1 LANGSKILV
10 SSYVH
15 LRKEGIES
23 YIEDFNRMVKQVQGI
38 VGRADIEVLPVVP
51 VVREGLDRM
60 GRELVSLLREWVDW
74 IGVVS
79 ERESIRKLSGTGG
92 RENDRECGEVTHI
105 WKPRFQMRVKD
116 PQTGQLGAVR
126 LVEGDRTEM
135 TVRAANVT
143 YEMEKLRRGEKV
155 GRKDESDGKKTTCEK
170 SGVSLEGEFVFSRA
184 VGEFL
189 RTEVRDGTFRGNYLL
204 NLKEQL
210 RMRCMRENGV
220 DRRVRVLLVGASQV
234 GRLGAELMRLHEDKV
249 RVVGVVRMGDEHTAE
264 RHAEILDEGAEMKE
278 YVDVVV
284 VGGPTNSLVRHG
296 KDGMSGFGGERQV
309 RVTKNKDGD
318 DEWAVTYHMTDPV
331 RITMTEKAEL
341 VERMVDML
349 VDAKRMVGNEVKVM
363 HVTMF
368 PRFVDRCCKDHMAE
382 EDVWLFDGIR
392 RDVNRETKDG
402 VAESGYDI
410 DIVDWWTLTGTRNE
424 MTVNEIR
431 RARIVDTDNVH
442 LTNIANRNAASA
454 LLYRILEKKAGGGEK
469 KRRME

>member
-1 LANGSKILV
+1 
-10 SSYVH
+10 
-15 LRKEGIES
+15 
-23 YIEDFNRMVKQVQGI
+23 
-38 VGRADIEVLPVVP
+38 
-51 VVREGLDRM
+51 
-60 GRELVSLLREWVDW
+60 
-74 IGVVS
+74 
-79 ERESIRKLSGTGG
+79 
-92 RENDRECGEVTHI
+92 
-105 WKPRFQMRVKD
+105 
-116 PQTGQLGAVR
+116 
-126 LVEGDRTEM
+126 M
-135 TVRAANVT
+135 TN
-143 YEMEKLRRGEKV
+143 EMEKLRRGEKV
-155 GRKDESDGKKTTCEK
+155 GKTDESDRKNTTCEK
-170 SGVSLEGEFVFSRA
+170 NGVSLEGEFVFSRA

-234 GRLGAELMRLHEDKV
+234 GRLGAELTRLHEDKV
-249 RVVGVVRMGDEHTAE
+249 RVVGVVRMGDEYTAE
-264 RHAEILDEGAEMKE
+264 RHAEILDEVAEMKDD
-278 YVDVVV
+278 VDVVV

-349 VDAKRMVGNEVKVM
+349 VDLKRMVGDEVKVM

-410 DIVDWWTLTGTRNE
+410 DIIDWWTLTGTRNE
-424 MTVNEIR
+424 MTLNEMR
-431 RARIVDTDNVH
+431 RARFVDTDNVH

-454 LLYRILEKKAGGGEK
+454 LLYRILEKRAGGGEK
-469 KRRME
+469 KRRVE

>member
-1 LANGSKILV
+1 
-10 SSYVH
+10 
-15 LRKEGIES
+15 
-23 YIEDFNRMVKQVQGI
+23 
-38 VGRADIEVLPVVP
+38 
-51 VVREGLDRM
+51 
-60 GRELVSLLREWVDW
+60 
-74 IGVVS
+74 
-79 ERESIRKLSGTGG
+79 
-92 RENDRECGEVTHI
+92 
-105 WKPRFQMRVKD
+105 
-116 PQTGQLGAVR
+116 
-126 LVEGDRTEM
+126 
-135 TVRAANVT
+135 
-143 YEMEKLRRGEKV
+143 
-155 GRKDESDGKKTTCEK
+155 
-170 SGVSLEGEFVFSRA
+170 
-184 VGEFL
+184 
-189 RTEVRDGTFRGNYLL
+189 
-204 NLKEQL
+204 
-210 RMRCMRENGV
+210 MRENGV

-264 RHAEILDEGAEMKE
+264 RHAEILDEVAEMKDDL
-278 YVDVVV
+278 DVVV

-349 VDAKRMVGNEVKVM
+349 VDLKRMVGDEVKVM

-424 MTVNEIR
+424 MTLNEMR

-442 LTNIANRNAASA
+442 LTNIANRTAASA
-454 LLYRILEKKAGGGEK
+454 LLYRILEKRAGGGEK

>member
-1 LANGSKILV
+1 
-10 SSYVH
+10 
-15 LRKEGIES
+15 
-23 YIEDFNRMVKQVQGI
+23 
-38 VGRADIEVLPVVP
+38 
-51 VVREGLDRM
+51 
-60 GRELVSLLREWVDW
+60 
-74 IGVVS
+74 
-79 ERESIRKLSGTGG
+79 
-92 RENDRECGEVTHI
+92 
-105 WKPRFQMRVKD
+105 
-116 PQTGQLGAVR
+116 
-126 LVEGDRTEM
+126 
-135 TVRAANVT
+135 
-143 YEMEKLRRGEKV
+143 
-155 GRKDESDGKKTTCEK
+155 
-170 SGVSLEGEFVFSRA
+170 
-184 VGEFL
+184 
-189 RTEVRDGTFRGNYLL
+189 
-204 NLKEQL
+204 
-210 RMRCMRENGV
+210 
-220 DRRVRVLLVGASQV
+220 
-234 GRLGAELMRLHEDKV
+234 LGAELMRLHDDKV
-249 RVVGVVRMGDEHTAE
+249 RVVGVWRMGDEHTAE
-264 RHAEILDEGAEMKE
+264 RHAEILDEVAEMKDD
-278 YVDVVV
+278 VDVVV

-349 VDAKRMVGNEVKVM
+349 VDAKRMVGDEVKVM

-382 EDVWLFDGIR
+382 EDVCLFDGIR
-392 RDVNRETKDG
+392 RDVNRETKDR

-431 RARIVDTDNVH
+431 RSRIVDTDNVH